1 MGVSV
6 TIADARFAKPLD
18 VELVDQLM
26 ENHSCMLTVE
36 QGSMGG
42 FGSIVLQHVNKNRSK
57 NKNLVFDSI
66 FVADRFIDQ
75 ADVNSMY
82 EDAGMGINNI
92 LNKSIK
98 LIERSSQN
106 SKKFDFG
113 NFQENAVS

>member
-1 MGVSV
+1 
-6 TIADARFAKPLD
+6 
-18 VELVDQLM
+18 
-26 ENHSCMLTVE
+26 
-36 QGSMGG
+36 
-42 FGSIVLQHVNKNRSK
+42 
-57 NKNLVFDSI
+57 
-66 FVADRFIDQ
+66 
-75 ADVNSMY
+75 MY